1 MCPMF
6 ERQEATPRE
15 FGRCTGDVPNP
26 DGAPGHFLAVDHG
39 AQVLDWRPDGAG
51 DPVLFTSTRAEYRPG
66 KAIRGGI
73 PVCFPWFGPGRSG
86 RKRPAHGFARLS
98 EWQLAGAREQDGVT
112 TLDWH
117 FDETLIPELD
127 HVDPRRNNFTVDYRQ
142 VFGRDLELHVSV
154 RNTDTRGPLV
164 FELALHT
171 YFRVGD
177 VRRIE
182 VHGLSGADYFDQV
195 SGEERTQIGPIQFD
209 GEVDRVYAFGD
220 TAVIADP
227 VLGRRITLDQSSA
240 NRTIVWNPGP
250 DKAAAMSD
258 LDFDE
263 WPQFVCVESGNVRH
277 AAIHLQPGESHE
289 LSVRI
294 GVEESA

>member
-1 MCPMF
+1 MF

-15 FGRCTGDVPNP
+15 FGRCSGSVPNP
-26 DGAPGHFLAVDHG
+26 GGTPGRFLVVDHG
-39 AQVLDWRPDGAG
+39 AQVLDWRPDGAEE
-51 DPVLFTSTRAEYRPG
+51 PVLFTSSRAEYRPG

-98 EWQLAGAREQDGVT
+98 EWQLAAARESNGVT
-112 TLDWH
+112 TLEWH
-117 FDETLIPELD
+117 FDQALIPELD
-127 HVDPRRNNFTVDYRQ
+127 HVDPRRNTFTVDYRQ
-142 VFGRDLELHVSV
+142 VFDRELGLHIAV
-154 RNTDTRGPLV
+154 RNTDTRAPLV

-182 VHGLSGADYFDQV
+182 VEGLSGAEYSDKV
-195 SGEERTQIGPIQFD
+195 SGEELTQIGPIRFD
-209 GEVDRVYAFGD
+209 GEVDRVYGRGG

-227 VLGRRITLDQSSA
+227 VLGRRIVVDQTNA
-240 NRTIVWNPGP
+240 ARTIVWNPGP
-250 DKAAAMSD
+250 DKAAAMGD

-263 WPQFVCVESGNVRH
+263 WPQFVCVESGNVQH
-277 AAIHLQPGESHE
+277 AAIHLLPGESHE

-294 GVEESA
+294 GVEELD